1 MASMSLFRILI
12 MMTYRMFIS
21 IVWRAELLAAYPYNG
36 GENSQW
42 PVVVYYSLADTS
54 AIELTE

>member
-1 MASMSLFRILI
+1 MSVSLMASMSLFRILI

-36 GENSQW
+36 GENS
-42 PVVVYYSLADTS
+42 
-54 AIELTE
+54 